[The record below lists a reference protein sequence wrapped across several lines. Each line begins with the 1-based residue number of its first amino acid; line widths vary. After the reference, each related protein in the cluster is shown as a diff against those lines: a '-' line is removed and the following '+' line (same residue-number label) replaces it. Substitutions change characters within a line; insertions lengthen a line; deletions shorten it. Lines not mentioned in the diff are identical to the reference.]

1 MVFKDNEPKYIS
13 VKVTK
18 EEYEAIE
25 KIARKEGLKL
35 RAYIKSILLKD
46 THLEHDFYANFAKTL
61 LTDEG
66 IKVLKKI
73 L

>member
-1 MVFKDNEPKYIS
+1 MVIKDNETKYIS
-13 VKVTK
+13 IRVTK
-18 EEYEAIE
+18 EEHDAIE
-25 KIARKEGLKL
+25 TIARKEGLKVG
-35 RAYIKSILLKD
+35 AYIKSILLKD